1 MQPIDIEIM
10 REQGK
15 KLQMILKYAYYLIK
29 GDIDQSE
36 EGALKERSLKLFME
50 TFKFTFSINSIPD
63 NFYEENRNVIDAL
76 YLRESVKW
84 QQILLNEL
92 IEEAEQKI
100 KKEEEI
106 SEIRDAILEN
116 ERKKELRNEVY
127 KHLVDEGHIKRNIF
141 DSETKREPIPQDV
154 MDKVWNRDSGKCVKC
169 GSQENLEFD
178 HIIPHSKGGAT
189 SYRNI
194 QILCKKC
201 NIEKSNK
208 IG

>member
-1 MQPIDIEIM
+1 MEPIDIETM

-15 KLQMILKYAYYLIK
+15 KMQMILKYAYYLIK
-29 GDIDQSE
+29 ADIDQSE
-36 EGALKERSLKLFME
+36 EGVLKQRSLKLFME
-50 TFKFTFSINSIPD
+50 TFNFTFSINSIPD